1 MKKTFIHRL
10 LGLAL
15 LSAASLCPTVQAY
28 TTGQFLTGNTSTNN
42 FSSVTVGPGNVFYG
56 AWKSNEPT
64 PSTVH
69 FVKIATFNGTSWT
82 EVPGAS
88 FTNTQTAAQMGGLTQ
103 INSIDRKSLA
113 VDSSGNIHIAF
124 AASDPG
130 VEGARGV
137 AYGKFTAATSTWA
150 FRRILILQSVTNG
163 FLNVDDYTMTLDAS
177 GNPHILVVWSDAHDD
192 PIRENR
198 MIHAFFNGSVWNVT
212 GATNAKDGF
221 QVDIASGNNQEEIKA
236 PDVVLDSAG
245 DLHCCYHK
253 EDLDSLSGD
262 CWYVKRTGT
271 TWGTPA
277 EVADLNNFVQG
288 SIALDSSGKVMIGS
302 RFNTTNTATYR
313 VTSNASGS
321 WVTTNVSTFTV
332 PGAAT
337 LNVNDVI
344 LGINSAGLRVMV
356 NTVKGNNSISN
367 HLRVIYE
374 TSPDTWTQEQPITDA
389 GTLTYN
395 FPSMALR
402 SDGTIMALFHRQV
415 VSTER
420 NVYFASGIPTG
431 FGGGP
436 VTTAPTVTTA
446 AQSAVTHNSA
456 TLGGNVTADGGASV
470 TERGIVWG
478 LALNPTTAN
487 TKVANGSGTGVFSGT
502 VTGLPSNTLVHVRA
516 YAINSVNTSYGND
529 ISFTTLPAPVAVTSL
544 TRVGAAVQN
553 GGFVFWNLTFASPV
567 TGLSASN
574 FSLSGAA
581 ATGSGVA
588 SPGTSTGGLVWNIP
602 VSTGSTDGTL
612 TLNLANSTGL
622 SATISNTPFPGE
634 SYTIDK
640 TPPTVLSVTRLAPA
654 GQNTNLTTVTFRVTY
669 SEPVALNA
677 PAANRYQVVPVNGS
691 TIVGTVTGVTGSGD
705 TRDVTVN
712 LTSGT
717 GEFRLRV
724 ID

>member
-1 MKKTFIHRL
+1 VEVER
-10 LGLAL
+10 
-15 LSAASLCPTVQAY
+15 AY
-28 TTGQFLTGNTSTNN
+28 
-42 FSSVTVGPGNVFYG
+42 
-56 AWKSNEPT
+56 

-395 FPSMALR
+395 FHPWPCGAMARSWRSSIARWSQLKGMFISPRASRPASAAALSPPPPPSPPA
-402 SDGTIMALFHRQV
+402 T
-415 VSTER
+415 
-420 NVYFASGIPTG
+420 
-431 FGGGP
+431 
-436 VTTAPTVTTA
+436 
-446 AQSAVTHNSA
+446 QSAVTHNSA

-478 LALNPTTAN
+478 LAPIRRRQYTRCKWA
-487 TKVANGSGTGVFSGT
+487 AARESSAGT
-502 VTGLPSNTLVHVRA
+502 VTGLPSSTLIHVRA

-529 ISFTTLPAPVAVTSL
+529 ISFHHTARPRGRRARSRHVGWQQCRTLH
-544 TRVGAAVQN
+544 
-553 GGFVFWNLTFASPV
+553 F
-567 TGLSASN
+567 GL
-574 FSLSGAA
+574 L
-581 ATGSGVA
+581 
-588 SPGTSTGGLVWNIP
+588 
-602 VSTGSTDGTL
+602 
-612 TLNLANSTGL
+612 
-622 SATISNTPFPGE
+622 E
-634 SYTIDK
+634 
-640 TPPTVLSVTRLAPA
+640 R
-654 GQNTNLTTVTFRVTY
+654 
-669 SEPVALNA
+669 
-677 PAANRYQVVPVNGS
+677 
-691 TIVGTVTGVTGSGD
+691 
-705 TRDVTVN
+705 
-712 LTSGT
+712 
-717 GEFRLRV
+717 
-724 ID
+724 